1 MVARNQVG
9 SGLTDLRREVV
20 ARLRERNA
28 GLRDAVA
35 PLIDE
40 FDRLLGS
47 GETLAV
53 SNVDRL
59 RRGHETLLDALAE
72 RYDKLDAAVR
82 ESEIPFAEIDGAG
95 RITYANGAFE
105 VLVTQAR
112 GQPRGLDG

>member
-1 MVARNQVG
+1 MVARDRVG
-9 SGLTDLRREVV
+9 LGLTGLRREVV
-20 ARLRERNA
+20 ARLRERSA

-47 GETLAV
+47 GETLEV

-72 RYDKLDAAVR
+72 RYDALEASLGGVASLLSAALR
-82 ESEIPFAEIDGAG
+82 QSPAAARAEPM
-95 RITYANGAFE
+95 
-105 VLVTQAR
+105 R
-112 GQPRGLDG
+112 GSHSRLRDSDRV